1 MSLRAMLWAL
11 EHAPVQNPA
20 RLVVLL
26 ALADRASDDGTAA
39 WPTVAWLAQRAR
51 CSERSVQRYL
61 QALQEEDGVIRPGDQ
76 ELVSHI
82 RRDRRQRVW
91 DLVMDARERP
101 ATGRQ
106 VVTPPVGHGV
116 TAGAPRGDS
125 AVADGVTLLSPEPSL
140 TPYGS
145 ETVLEPSNAREA
157 REIETA
163 PAITFEA
170 FYAAYPW
177 HTGRTKAATAWTKA
191 IKAADP
197 ADIVAGACRYAADP
211 NRDPAYTKQPAT
223 WLNQGCW
230 DDDPLPVRRS
240 SGSAASQDHHDGLF
254 DAARARAEQAEAYQA
269 QMRRLQD
276 ERLTIGGAR

>member
-61 QALQEEDGVIRPGDQ
+61 QALQEEDRVIRPGDQ

-91 DLVMDARERP
+91 DLVMDAPARP
-101 ATGRQ
+101 LTGRQ
-106 VVTPPVGHGV
+106 TVTPSEEHGV

-125 AVADGVTLLSPEPSL
+125 AVADGVTLLSPEPSF

-157 REIETA
+157 RGTETA

-177 HTGRTKAATAWTKA
+177 HTGRQAAVKAWTKA
-191 IKAADP
+191 VKAADP
-197 ADIVAGACRYAADP
+197 ADIVAGACRYAADT
-211 NRDPAYTKQPAT
+211 NRDPAFTKQPAT

-230 DDDPLPVRRS
+230 DDDPLPARRRG
-240 SGSAASQDHHDGLF
+240 GSAGSQEFHDELF
-254 DAARARAEQAEAYQA
+254 GDARARAAQAEAYQA
-269 QMRRLQD
+269 QMRQLQG
-276 ERLTIGGAR
+276 ERLAIGGAQ